1 MSLLYQK
8 HASRPLT
15 LDNRV
20 EPDLYRDVFPYTHVS
35 RIEFDDTF
43 LVPRPADP
51 MFITDTTFRDGQQA
65 RPPYTVKQIARIYDL
80 LHKLGGKSGLI
91 QASEFFMYS
100 PKDRKAIEV
109 CRSRGYR
116 FPRVTGWIRA
126 NMDDLKIAHDMEFD
140 EVGLLTSMSDYHIFL
155 KLGKTREQ
163 AMNDYLKVV
172 TKALEWGIVP
182 RCHFE
187 DVTRADI
194 YGFCLPFARKLMEL
208 SHEASMPIK
217 IRLCDTMGYGVPFPG
232 AALPRSV
239 QRIVRAFTD
248 EAGVPGAWLE
258 WHGHNDFHKVLV
270 NGVTAW
276 LYGCGGVNGTLM
288 GFGERTGNAP
298 LEALVID
305 YISLTGNDEAADPTV
320 ITEIAQYFEKE
331 LDYRIPDNYPFA
343 GKDFNATSAGI
354 HVDGLAKNEEIYNI
368 FDTTKLLNRSV
379 PIIINDKAGR
389 AGVAY
394 WINQQFNLPPERQVS
409 KKHPAVGQIHTRIMA
424 AYEEGR
430 NTSFSNKEI
439 KNLVR
444 RFMPELFDSE
454 FDQMKR
460 IAGELASNLVERLA
474 RDCQSTAD
482 SEALTAQLQHFV
494 RDYSFIQYAYVTD
507 VKGHSTAIA
516 ISDPG
521 DQKGYKAFPIG
532 FDYSNREWFLQPMR
546 TGKLHITNVHQSQV
560 TGQLIITVSTVIT
573 DANDEIIGVLGADI
587 QLEEIIRRA
596 ESLEAEVPN
605 SEEE

>member
-20 EPDLYRDVFPYTHVS
+20 EPELYRDVFPYTHVS

-368 FDTTKLLNRSV
+368 FDTTKILNRSV

-409 KKHPAVGQIHTRIMA
+409 KKHPAVGQIHTKIMA

-460 IAGELASNLVERLA
+460 IAGELASNLVERLS
-474 RDCQSTAD
+474 RDCQTTSDT
-482 SEALTAQLQHFV
+482 ETLTAQLQQFV
-494 RDYSFIQYAYVTD
+494 RDYSFIQYVYVTD

-532 FDYSNREWFLQPMR
+532 FDYSNREWFQQPLR
-546 TGKLHITNVHQSQV
+546 TGKLHIMNVHQSQV